1 MHDTTL
7 DGNVIYNL
15 TRDIDTLQMQYASER
30 MKNEALK
37 KSVTGLK
44 VFCVVNFLTAVVL
57 GVELFLFEKQ
67 QEENTID

>member
-1 MHDTTL
+1 MHDTML

-30 MKNEALK
+30 MKNEALT
-37 KSVTGLK
+37 KSMTGLK
-44 VFCVVNFLTAVVL
+44 IFCAFNLLATVVL

-67 QEENTID
+67 QEEEVN